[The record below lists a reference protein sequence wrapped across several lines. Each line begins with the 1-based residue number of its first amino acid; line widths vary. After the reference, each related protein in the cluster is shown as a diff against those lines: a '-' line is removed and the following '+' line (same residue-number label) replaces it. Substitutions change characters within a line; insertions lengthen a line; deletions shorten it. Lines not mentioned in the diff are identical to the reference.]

1 MPILDHRTTLQQ
13 DNGEG
18 EAPLP
23 GAFQNVP
30 LLLVEDDRDMAAEV
44 TKELANLG
52 YHVRNRSGG
61 ACCGPQPSGR
71 TYDRRSHAQ
80 GDR

>member
-1 MPILDHRTTLQQ
+1 MPILDHLIKPQQ
-13 DNGEG
+13 DSGHS
-18 EAPLP
+18 EAPLAN
-23 GAFQNVP
+23 AFQNAPV
-30 LLLVEDDRDMAAEV
+30 LLVEDEPDMAAEV